1 MDGLIGGRQESAR
14 KHSNPEKIA
23 STDQKLEGIN
33 KAIEGEVNRGIN
45 SVLRNI
51 DKRAHGGT
59 KVDATSP
66 KGPSKNERSANLPPC
81 LDLGKDDRRFG
92 VGAKI
97 EQQPETKRAKR
108 WNLTRTR

>member
-1 MDGLIGGRQESAR
+1 MNS
-14 KHSNPEKIA
+14 
-23 STDQKLEGIN
+23 
-33 KAIEGEVNRGIN
+33 GIN